1 MTEENQQ
8 TATEDLTEPDALIY
22 TYSVR
27 RFLEDRMPKVV
38 ILRIGHR
45 VFRDSRVTTH
55 VCLTARALGANG
67 VIIAD
72 QEDKVVESTIRDV
85 TNRFGGPFDVQS
97 GKPWKQAVRDWRAIG
112 GRIVH
117 LTAYGL
123 PLPKTLPE
131 IQDTDKDL
139 LVVVGSEKMPGEIFK
154 LADWNV
160 SVTSQP
166 MSEVAA
172 LVIFLEWFKQHQEFE
187 HEFSKAQVQ
196 IVPSRSGKEIQTFS
210 A

>member
-1 MTEENQQ
+1 M
-8 TATEDLTEPDALIY
+8 ARI
-22 TYSVR
+22 
-27 RFLEDRMPKVV
+27 F

-55 VCLTARALGANG
+55 VCLTARALGADG

-85 TNRFGGPFDVQS
+85 TDRFGGPFEVQS
-97 GKPWKQAVRDWRAIG
+97 GKPWKHVIREWRDMG

-123 PLPKTLPE
+123 PLPKMLEE
-131 IQDTDKDL
+131 IQDLDKDL

-154 LADWNV
+154 LANWNI
-160 SVTSQP
+160 SVTNQP

-172 LVIFLEWFKQHQEFE
+172 LAVFLDWFKQHREFE
-187 HEFSKAQVQ
+187 QEFSKAQVK
-196 IVPSRSGKEIQTFS
+196 IVPSRAGKEIQQLS
-210 A
+210 S

>member
-1 MTEENQQ
+1 M
-8 TATEDLTEPDALIY
+8 
-22 TYSVR
+22 
-27 RFLEDRMPKVV
+27 
-38 ILRIGHR
+38 
-45 VFRDSRVTTH
+45 
-55 VCLTARALGANG
+55 
-67 VIIAD
+67 
-72 QEDKVVESTIRDV
+72 ESTIRDV
-85 TNRFGGPFDVQS
+85 TNRFGGPFEVQS
-97 GKPWKQAVRDWRAIG
+97 GKPWKQALRDWRTRG
-112 GRIVH
+112 GRVVH

-123 PLPKTLPE
+123 PLPKMLPE

-160 SVTSQP
+160 SVTNQP

-172 LVIFLEWFKQHQEFE
+172 LAIFLDWFKEHREFE

-196 IVPSRSGKEIQTFS
+196 IVPSRSGKEIHQLS

>member
-1 MTEENQQ
+1 M
-8 TATEDLTEPDALIY
+8 ARI
-22 TYSVR
+22 
-27 RFLEDRMPKVV
+27 F

-55 VCLTARALGANG
+55 VCLTARALGADG

-97 GKPWKQAVRDWRAIG
+97 GKPWKQAVREWRAIG

-123 PLPKTLPE
+123 PLPKMLPE
-131 IQDTDKDL
+131 ILDAEEDV

-154 LADWNV
+154 VADWNV
-160 SVTSQP
+160 SVTNQP

-172 LVIFLEWFKQHQEFE
+172 LAIFLDWFKQHREFE
-187 HEFSKAQVQ
+187 HEFSNAQVQ
-196 IVPSRSGKEIQTFS
+196 IVPSRSGKEIQTLS
-210 A
+210 S

>member
-1 MTEENQQ
+1 L
-8 TATEDLTEPDALIY
+8 ARI
-22 TYSVR
+22 
-27 RFLEDRMPKVV
+27 F

-55 VCLTARALGANG
+55 VCLTARALGADG

-85 TNRFGGPFDVQS
+85 TDRFGGPFEVES
-97 GKPWKQAVRDWRAIG
+97 GKPWRKAVRDWRAMG

-123 PLPKTLPE
+123 PLPKLLPE
-131 IQDTDKDL
+131 IQDVKEDL
-139 LVVVGSEKMPGEIFK
+139 LVIVGSEKMPGEIFK

-160 SVTSQP
+160 SVTNQP

-172 LVIFLEWFKQHQEFE
+172 LAVFLDWLNKHLEFE
-187 HEFSKAQVQ
+187 HEFSKARVQ
-196 IVPSRSGKEIQTFS
+196 IVPSRRGKEIQQVPP
-210 A
+210 

>member
-1 MTEENQQ
+1 M
-8 TATEDLTEPDALIY
+8 
-22 TYSVR
+22 
-27 RFLEDRMPKVV
+27 
-38 ILRIGHR
+38 
-45 VFRDSRVTTH
+45 
-55 VCLTARALGANG
+55 
-67 VIIAD
+67 
-72 QEDKVVESTIRDV
+72 ESTIRDV
-85 TNRFGGPFDVQS
+85 TNRFGGPFDVES
-97 GKPWKQAVRDWRAIG
+97 GKPWKQAVREWRAIG

-123 PLPKTLPE
+123 PLPKTLRE

-172 LVIFLEWFKQHQEFE
+172 LAIFLDWFKQHREFE
-187 HEFSKAQVQ
+187 HEFSKARVQ
-196 IVPSRSGKEIQTFS
+196 IVPSRSGKEIQTLS

>member
-1 MTEENQQ
+1 M
-8 TATEDLTEPDALIY
+8 ARI
-22 TYSVR
+22 
-27 RFLEDRMPKVV
+27 F

-55 VCLTARALGANG
+55 VCLTARALGADG

-97 GKPWKQAVRDWRAIG
+97 GKPWKQAIRDWRAIG

-123 PLPKTLPE
+123 PLPKMLPE
-131 IQDTDKDL
+131 IRDIDKDL

-160 SVTSQP
+160 SVTNQP

-172 LVIFLEWFKQHQEFE
+172 LAIFLDWFKQHREFE
-187 HEFSKAQVQ
+187 HKFLKAQIQ
-196 IVPSRSGKEIQTFS
+196 IVPSRSGKEIQTLS

>member
-1 MTEENQQ
+1 L
-8 TATEDLTEPDALIY
+8 ARI
-22 TYSVR
+22 
-27 RFLEDRMPKVV
+27 F

-55 VCLTARALGANG
+55 VCLTARALGADG
-67 VIIAD
+67 VVIAD
-72 QEDKVVESTIRDV
+72 HEDKVVESTIRDV
-85 TNRFGGPFDVQS
+85 TSRFGGPFDVQS
-97 GKPWKQAVRDWRAIG
+97 GKPWKQAIRDWRAMG

-123 PLPKTLPE
+123 PLPKILPE
-131 IQDTDKDL
+131 IQDTKGDV

-154 LADWNV
+154 LADWNI
-160 SVTSQP
+160 SVTNQP

-172 LVIFLEWFKQHQEFE
+172 LAIFLDWFTQHREFD

-196 IVPSRSGKEIQTFS
+196 IVPSRSGKEVQS
-210 A
+210 LSS

>member
-1 MTEENQQ
+1 M
-8 TATEDLTEPDALIY
+8 
-22 TYSVR
+22 
-27 RFLEDRMPKVV
+27 
-38 ILRIGHR
+38 
-45 VFRDSRVTTH
+45 TTH
-55 VCLTARALGANG
+55 VCLTARALGADG

-85 TNRFGGPFDVQS
+85 TNRFGGPFEVQS
-97 GKPWKQAVRDWRAIG
+97 GKPWRQAIRDWRTAG

-123 PLPKTLPE
+123 PLPKILPE
-131 IQDTDKDL
+131 IHGINKDL

-154 LADWNV
+154 IADWNV
-160 SVTSQP
+160 SVTNQP

-172 LVIFLEWFKQHQEFE
+172 LAIFLDWFKQHREFD

-196 IVPSRSGKEIQTFS
+196 IVPSRTGKEIQQLS
-210 A
+210 

>member
-1 MTEENQQ
+1 MGR
-8 TATEDLTEPDALIY
+8 I
-22 TYSVR
+22 
-27 RFLEDRMPKVV
+27 V

-45 VFRDSRVTTH
+45 VFRDSRVTSH
-55 VCLTARALGANG
+55 VCLTSRALGADG

-85 TNRFGGPFDVQS
+85 TKRFGGPFDISS
-97 GKPWKQAVRDWRAIG
+97 GTPWRKIVRDWKDKG

-123 PLPKTLPE
+123 PLPKMLRQIRE
-131 IQDTDKDL
+131 AREDL

-154 LADWNV
+154 IADWNI

-172 LVIFLEWFKQHQEFE
+172 LAIFLDWYNQHGEFDRA
-187 HEFSKAQVQ
+187 FSDARLR
-196 IVPSRSGKEIQTFS
+196 IVPSRNGKEIREVAS
-210 A
+210 